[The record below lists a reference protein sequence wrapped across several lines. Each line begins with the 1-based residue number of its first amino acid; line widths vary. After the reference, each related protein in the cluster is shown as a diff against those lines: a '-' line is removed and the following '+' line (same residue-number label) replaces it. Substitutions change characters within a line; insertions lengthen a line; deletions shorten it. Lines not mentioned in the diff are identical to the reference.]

1 MIFNVIE
8 MNEKIYNINYK
19 ISPTWENI
27 SINILSN

>member
-19 ISPTWENI
+19 ISPT
-27 SINILSN
+27 